1 MDCSLPGSYV
11 HGILQARILEW
22 VVIFLLQGIFP
33 TQGLNLCLLSL
44 LHWQVDSLPLAPPG
58 KPYLNALG
66 RPGDPGLISESGRSP
81 GEVNGNLLQYSCL
94 KNPVDRGAWLATV
107 QGVTRVGHD
116 LVTKHHPPLQ
126 KYLIAGTTEMALQG
140 TEIPLYR

>member
-1 MDCSLPGSYV
+1 MGC
-11 HGILQARILEW
+11 H
-22 VVIFLLQGIFP
+22 FLLLGNLPDPGTESVSPALAGGIF
-33 TQGLNLCLLSL
+33 TTE
-44 LHWQVDSLPLAPPG
+44 PPG

-126 KYLIAGTTEMALQG
+126 KYLIAGKTEMALQG

>member
-1 MDCSLPGSYV
+1 MSL
-11 HGILQARILEW
+11 GIGALS
-22 VVIFLLQGIFP
+22 
-33 TQGLNLCLLSL
+33 GL
-44 LHWQVDSLPLAPPG
+44 WQVLYRASQVAPVKKNLPA
-58 KPYLNALG
+58 NA
-66 RPGDPGLISESGRSP
+66 GDVRDVGLIPGLGRSP

-126 KYLIAGTTEMALQG
+126 KYLIAGKTEMALQG
-140 TEIPLYR
+140 TEIPLAIAFSELLWQIPSIGLSVAQLTLFG

>member
-1 MDCSLPGSYV
+1 M
-11 HGILQARILEW
+11 
-22 VVIFLLQGIFP
+22 
-33 TQGLNLCLLSL
+33 LSL
-44 LHWQVDSLPLAPPG
+44 AFPSGSVVKNTPANTGDS
-58 KPYLNALG
+58 
-66 RPGDPGLISESGRSP
+66 GLIPEVGRFP

-126 KYLIAGTTEMALQG
+126 KYLIAGKTEMALQG

>member
-1 MDCSLPGSYV
+1 MVKPGGSSGDSDNKASACSARDLGSIPGLGRS
-11 HGILQARILEW
+11 HGE
-22 VVIFLLQGIFP
+22 G
-33 TQGLNLCLLSL
+33 N
-44 LHWQVDSLPLAPPG
+44 G
-58 KPYLNALG
+58 KP
-66 RPGDPGLISESGRSP
+66 
-81 GEVNGNLLQYSCL
+81 LQYSCL

-126 KYLIAGTTEMALQG
+126 KYLIAGKTEMALQG